1 MGDDRLRQLVNPL
14 ALQGCRVEIAEQPLN
29 LLDISL
35 LRLVVPAHPVLE
47 EIANRYPGQVK
58 TVKVNI
64 DECPAATSNYEVL
77 NLPTLILFH
86 NGVVVERMDGDQAKS
101 TLKDRVNFYLHE
113 FAR

>member
-1 MGDDRLRQLVNPL
+1 M
-14 ALQGCRVEIAEQPLN
+14 A
-29 LLDISL
+29 SL
-35 LRLVVPAHPVLE
+35 LELTDNSFDAQVLKSDILVIADFWAEWCIPCQALDPVLE

>member
-1 MGDDRLRQLVNPL
+1 M
-14 ALQGCRVEIAEQPLN
+14 A
-29 LLDISL
+29 SL
-35 LRLVVPAHPVLE
+35 LELTDNSFDAQALKSDILVIADFWAEWCIPCQALDPVLE